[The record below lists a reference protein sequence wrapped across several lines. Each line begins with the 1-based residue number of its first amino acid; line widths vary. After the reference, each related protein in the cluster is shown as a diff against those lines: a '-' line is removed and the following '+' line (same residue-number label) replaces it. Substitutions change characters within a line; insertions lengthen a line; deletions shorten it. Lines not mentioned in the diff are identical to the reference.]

1 MRILIDT
8 DIGDDI
14 DDILTIAWALEK
26 NVDLVGVTTVYRE
39 AKDRLAIV
47 DNLLSIA
54 GRTDIPTLEGYS
66 KSMTDHARK
75 LGKFNYKSDEEVEG
89 NNPDKAIDFI
99 LESVKKYDDLV
110 VLAIGAQTNV
120 AQACLREPETMKNA
134 NLVIMGGSF
143 FTHTD
148 EWNIACD
155 PIAAKTVLDTC
166 DNITYI
172 PWDITRH
179 ICIGP
184 ENYKAILEIKE
195 DSLRGRIASYV
206 ESWSKRNTY
215 IPLLHDPAALYYCLH
230 PECFKMQKTLTKI
243 VTEGDCMGMTLNLEY
258 LRGGIQGRTEHR
270 KVNLA
275 EEADSGRIV
284 AEFMKDV
291 FKL

>member
-1 MRILIDT
+1 MRFLIDT

-26 NVDLVGVTTVYRE
+26 KVELVGITTVYRE
-39 AKDRLAIV
+39 AKGRLAIV

-54 GRTDIPTLEGYS
+54 ERTDIPTLEGYS
-66 KSMTDHARK
+66 QSMTDHARK
-75 LGKFNYKSDEEVEG
+75 LGKFNYKAEAEVEG
-89 NNPDKAIDFI
+89 NDPEEAIDFI
-99 LESVKKYDDLV
+99 LDCVKKYDDLV
-110 VLAIGAQTNV
+110 ILAIGAQTNI
-120 AQACLREPETMKNA
+120 AKACLREPETMKNA
-134 NLVIMGGSF
+134 KLVIMGGSF

-155 PIAAKTVLDTC
+155 PIAAKTALDVC
-166 DNITYI
+166 DNISYI

-184 ENYKAILEIKE
+184 ENYKSILEIKE
-195 DSLRGRIASYV
+195 DSLRGCIASYV
-206 ESWSKRNTY
+206 DSWSKRNSY
-215 IPLLHDPAALYYCLH
+215 IPLLHDPAAFYYCLH
-230 PECFKMQKTLTKI
+230 PECFKMKQTLTKI

-258 LRGGIQGRTEHR
+258 LRGGVQNRTEYR

-275 EEADSGRIV
+275 EQADSERIV
-284 AEFMKDV
+284 TEFMKDV